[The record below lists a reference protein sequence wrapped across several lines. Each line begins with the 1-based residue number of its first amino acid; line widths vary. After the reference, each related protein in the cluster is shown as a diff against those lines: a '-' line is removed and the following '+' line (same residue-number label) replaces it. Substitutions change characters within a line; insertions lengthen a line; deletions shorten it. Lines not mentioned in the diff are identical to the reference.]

1 MEVPE
6 HLAPLVQQLLAL
18 SEPDRRLV
26 IAAVEWERE
35 LPVMS
40 WETLDRA
47 RGIVSLGGNAVEDC
61 NALYDGDDIK

>member
-1 MEVPE
+1 M
-6 HLAPLVQQLLAL
+6 PLVQQLLAL

-35 LPVMS
+35 LPAMP

-47 RGIVSLGGNAVEDC
+47 RGIVSLGGNADDDC
-61 NALYDGDDIK
+61 KALYDGDDVK